1 MSSNNVKKPLVTIIM
16 ATYNGEL
23 YLRAQLDSLLN
34 QNCKDYTILIG
45 DDASTDNTL
54 NILKEYEE
62 TYHNINIIQNKKQ
75 LGFVANFEK
84 LLISCETKY
93 IAFCDQDDIW
103 YEDKLE
109 KAIHCLE
116 ELGRDDIPLL
126 FHSDLRV
133 VNRGKEI
140 LFNSFFKMRG
150 YFFPKYRSV
159 DIMLGRSGIMGNSM
173 VINQLLK
180 DKVLPFP
187 TALVVHDYW
196 IALVNE
202 LFGQRVTF
210 EKPLLDYRIHNN
222 NSSNSLEK
230 ITENKLL
237 KYFFDR
243 KLKLPYH
250 KIQRELV
257 LEELSE
263 RFILEEKDEILI
275 EKFLDYLLF
284 RKNKISLILSLFKYN
299 FFRTGMVYK
308 LKLVGVILW
317 QKK

>member
-1 MSSNNVKKPLVTIIM
+1 MKESLITIIV

-23 YLRAQLDSLLN
+23 YLREQLESLLN
-34 QNCKDYTILIG
+34 QTFKDYQILIG
-45 DDASTDNTL
+45 DDASTDNTFT
-54 NILKEYEE
+54 ILKEYEE
-62 TYHNINIIQNKKQ
+62 KYRNINVIQNEKQ

-84 LLISCETKY
+84 LLIFSETKY

-103 YEDKLE
+103 YDDKLE
-109 KAIHCLE
+109 KAIDSLE
-116 ELGRDDIPLL
+116 SIGREDTPLL

-133 VNRGKEI
+133 INGEKKI
-140 LFNSFFKMRG
+140 LFNSFFQMRG
-150 YFFPKYRSV
+150 YSFPNNRSV

-173 VINQLLK
+173 VINKVLK

-187 TALVVHDYW
+187 KDLVVHDYW
-196 IALVNE
+196 IALINE
-202 LFGQRVTF
+202 LFGERVTF

-237 KYFFDR
+237 KFFFDR
-243 KLKLPYH
+243 KVKLPYH
-250 KIQRELV
+250 KIKRELV
-257 LEELSE
+257 LEELAE
-263 RFILEEKDEILI
+263 RFILEERDRVLI

-284 RKNKISLILSLFKYN
+284 RRNKIFLILILFKYN
-299 FFRTGMVYK
+299 FFRIGVVYK

-317 QKK
+317 KKK